1 MSEFE
6 FSKYS
11 PISSGKSLKALRLNV
26 RYCAQNAQTFSKEIQ
41 YPSYWEALVDFSADK
56 MYFPPNKSIKP
67 NFINFIVEIQENAF
81 SNPGFNQVPQALKQT
96 MKSNSKYILYF
107 TFSSFFFRNH
117 WKYRRLSFLPHN
129 DTNQTKSQARFH
141 SRHSRMVALQW
152 EINDYRLEGLVLL
165 FFVGHH

>member
-1 MSEFE
+1 MQIVKIIVDLFQSFENLSEFE

-56 MYFPPNKSIKP
+56 MYFPLNKSIKP

-81 SNPGFNQVPQALKQT
+81 SNPGFNQVPRALKQT
-96 MKSNSKYILYF
+96 MKSNSKYIWYF

-117 WKYRRLSFLPHN
+117 
-129 DTNQTKSQARFH
+129 
-141 SRHSRMVALQW
+141 
-152 EINDYRLEGLVLL
+152 
-165 FFVGHH
+165 

>member
-1 MSEFE
+1 MQIVKIIINLFQSFENLSEFE

-107 TFSSFFFRNH
+107 TFSSFF
-117 WKYRRLSFLPHN
+117 L
-129 DTNQTKSQARFH
+129 
-141 SRHSRMVALQW
+141 
-152 EINDYRLEGLVLL
+152 EITENIEGYIFCLTTTQIKPKAKLDFIHDILEW
-165 FFVGHH
+165 

>member
-81 SNPGFNQVPQALKQT
+81 SNPGFNQVPRALTTNHEIQFKI
-96 MKSNSKYILYF
+96 YLVFHIF
-107 TFSSFFFRNH
+107 IFFRNH
-117 WKYRRLSFLPHN
+117 WKYRRLSFCITTTQIKPKAKLDFIH
-129 DTNQTKSQARFH
+129 D
-141 SRHSRMVALQW
+141 
-152 EINDYRLEGLVLL
+152 ILEW
-165 FFVGHH
+165 